1 MAEVKRID
9 CSECRFCSEGVFR
22 GMDPAL
28 LPEIESHKS
37 VLQFQRGQ
45 TVCAEGMPPWA
56 VYCIREGSVKIYR
69 TGDRGE
75 IQILRLRMPG
85 DVIGLRSMAADEP
98 FTCSADAME
107 KTVVCVLPR
116 DFFVGL
122 IRRSGE
128 LAAAVMSR
136 LARNQRRTED
146 LMMALSQRSAR
157 RRLAQLLLYLED
169 FPAAAGPGGRPRGI
183 RLKRLEMAQMIGVSS
198 ETLSRIMRGF
208 VEQGLVAADRR
219 EIELLDQ
226 DALRS
231 VATRGARLS

>member
-9 CSECRFCSEGVFR
+9 CSDCRFCSEGVFS
-22 GMDPAL
+22 GLDPAL
-28 LPEIESHKS
+28 LPEIERHKS

-45 TVCAEGMPPWA
+45 TICAEGMPPWA

-85 DVIGLRSMAADEP
+85 DVIGLRSMAASEP
-98 FTCSADAME
+98 FTCSADAIE

-116 DFFVGL
+116 DFFVSL
-122 IRRSGE
+122 MRRSSE

-169 FPAAAGPGGRPRGI
+169 FNNGARDGDQSRGI
-183 RLKRLEMAQMIGVSS
+183 RLKRMEMAQMIGVSS

-208 VEQGLVAADRR
+208 AEQGLVAADRR

-231 VATRGARLS
+231 VATRGARPS